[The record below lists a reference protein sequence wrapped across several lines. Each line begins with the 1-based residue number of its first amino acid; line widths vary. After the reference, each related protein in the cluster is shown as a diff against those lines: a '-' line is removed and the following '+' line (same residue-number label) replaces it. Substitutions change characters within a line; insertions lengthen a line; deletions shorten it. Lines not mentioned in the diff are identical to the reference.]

1 MSIIDTVEEQMAA
14 ENDSFTL
21 TDRKELIRQ
30 GLTLERIVVD
40 IEDLK
45 VLFNETIKRGEEIH
59 ARGPDTGK
67 SGRQERY
74 SSPVALEDANLT
86 LRTQLSAARWI
97 AGIIGGVVAVLVEI
111 GMKLFFHG

>member
-59 ARGPDTGK
+59 AREVQTLDNQDAK
-67 SGRQERY
+67 NDIRLRL
-74 SSPVALEDANLT
+74 LEDANLT

-97 AGIIGGVVAVLVEI
+97 AGIIGEW
-111 GMKLFFHG
+111 